1 MVSAKK
7 KDGRTTESAGG
18 KRVASFKWKANG
30 VVWESG
36 RRHGHLGPKIFR
48 KYTEGGGTLYPHE
61 ATNLGHPARE
71 EQPRLVTFRLS
82 LQGISKGDNLFYAID
97 KAWILQYTID
107 KA

>member
-48 KYTEGGGTLYPHE
+48 KYTEG
-61 ATNLGHPARE
+61 
-71 EQPRLVTFRLS
+71 
-82 LQGISKGDNLFYAID
+82 
-97 KAWILQYTID
+97 
-107 KA
+107 